1 MKRKIIV
8 GLLLFVTM
16 IIIGGFVIW
25 HNPSL
30 KKELLR
36 LYLGSMIVNGINND
50 AKPAAAKLGMDIYA
64 INQYPKI
71 TIEIKLQSYDGNDG
85 VSKTQLKHQ
94 SCEFIDVFQTMR
106 EREKEVRMAVW
117 IAAGR
122 LDGIRGAET
131 VAVMTGS
138 SRQGWAGA
146 PDDRVLFT
154 PASLPRNRSSS
165 NL

>member
-50 AKPAAAKLGMDIYA
+50 AKPAATKLGMDIYA

-106 EREKEVRMAVW
+106 EREKSIIYGLLSE
-117 IAAGR
+117 
-122 LDGIRGAET
+122 DK
-131 VAVMTGS
+131 
-138 SRQGWAGA
+138 
-146 PDDRVLFT
+146 VLFQFSVFNSFNQKIQS
-154 PASLPRNRSSS
+154 ASQVLAECPNFPYA
-165 NL
+165 